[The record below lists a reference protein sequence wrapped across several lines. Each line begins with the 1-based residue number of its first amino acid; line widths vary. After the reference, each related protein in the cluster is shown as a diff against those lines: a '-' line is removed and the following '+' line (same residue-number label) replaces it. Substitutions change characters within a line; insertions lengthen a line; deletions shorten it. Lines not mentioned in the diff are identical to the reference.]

1 MENGHERLKEMK
13 RGLKKLGGR
22 GNNAEIAELL
32 ESTENSVKN
41 MSQPNKELTNA
52 LRGLIN
58 MYEKY
63 VRPHVPK

>member
-13 RGLKKLGGR
+13 KGLKKLGGA

-41 MSQPNKELTNA
+41 MSQPNKKLTNA
-52 LRGLIN
+52 LIGLIN
-58 MYEKY
+58 MYEK
-63 VRPHVPK
+63 